1 MPALPRFSDFAAS
14 ESRLAGEKKKVSDVL
29 NRLVAITGWRTMDS
43 KCGKGKIC
51 LELQFEY
58 ANEDGPNGGVKYVV
72 FTASEVLLKQI
83 RQYEDKIPFL
93 TVIVKQGNYYTFS

>member
-1 MPALPRFSDFAAS
+1 MATLPRFSDFAAS
-14 ESRLAGEKKKVSDVL
+14 ETRLAGDKKKVMDVL

-43 KCGKGKIC
+43 KCEQGKTC

-58 ANEDGPNGGVKYVV
+58 ANEDGTTDGVKYVF

-93 TVIVKQGNYYTFS
+93 TVIVKQGNYYTFT